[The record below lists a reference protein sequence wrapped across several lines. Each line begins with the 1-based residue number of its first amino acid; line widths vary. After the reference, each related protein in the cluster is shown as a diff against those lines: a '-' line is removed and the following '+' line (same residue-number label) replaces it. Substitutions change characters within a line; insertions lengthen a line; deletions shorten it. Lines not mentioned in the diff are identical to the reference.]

1 MTNRGACGTMIAAL
15 LYQWRLATSL
25 RGEVMRMG
33 DGRWARALR
42 CVVVFLAVLWLLVY
56 IGPNAC

>member
-1 MTNRGACGTMIAAL
+1 MMIAAL

-33 DGRWARALR
+33 NRRWAQALR

>member
-1 MTNRGACGTMIAAL
+1 MMIAAL

-33 DGRWARALR
+33 NGRWAKALR

-56 IGPNAC
+56 IGPKAC